1 MISPAIDRTI
11 EVIKNYD
18 WHLDVKWIPRDR
30 RGEGD
35 APFAI
40 TYSQTGNHD
49 VPDYVVM
56 YIDNEEDMINSD
68 RILARLA
75 EADNRN
81 GSVEQVVE
89 A

>member
-1 MISPAIDRTI
+1 
-11 EVIKNYD
+11 
-18 WHLDVKWIPRDR
+18 
-30 RGEGD
+30 
-35 APFAI
+35 
-40 TYSQTGNHD
+40 
-49 VPDYVVM
+49 PDYVVM

-89 A
+89 AKNRLVRERQRKQYEEALEEAHDLAAHIWKSPKARYKHNGVVYE